1 MLEREKKLMEENLNK
16 ELESRK
22 NMNTGLIE
30 KNIQRQKNIDSLK
43 SEH

>member
-1 MLEREKKLMEENLNK
+1 MLEREKKSIEENLNK

-30 KNIQRQKNIDSLK
+30 KNIERQKNIDSLK
-43 SEH
+43 SEN